1 MFNSHDDMTAYH
13 NDKVRLPVAEREEM
27 RDRRDTNRKRL
38 KDGLNRDGEPK
49 PVGCHTQ
56 GSYAMRTMIQ
66 HAAKDY
72 DIDDGVYFNKS
83 DLIGPRGAD
92 KSAADAKEMV
102 RSAVHDN
109 KFNQPPECLKNC
121 VRVYYNAGYHV
132 DIPVYRVFEDNGKE
146 VYELASSDW
155 KASDPRAVTNWF
167 KEANNNKSPNTD
179 NYGQMNRVVKLMK
192 AFARSRE
199 SWRSRVATG
208 FMITKLVDESYVALD
223 KRDDQTLRDVM
234 RAVQTRL
241 ERTLVINHPVLDETL
256 TKGDDDARAKFL
268 RDKLEWALGELEVL
282 DKRDCTEEQ
291 ARKAWDSVF
300 HTDFFTGRGNSKKAG
315 AAVTSASVLLAGTE
329 RATAE
334 SAFDKR
340 GGDRYGR

>member
-13 NDKVRLPVAEREEM
+13 NSEVRLPVAERNTM
-27 RDRRDTNRKRL
+27 RDRRDTNRTRL
-38 KDGLNRDGEPK
+38 KDGLKRDEEPK

-66 HAAKDY
+66 HASKDY

-83 DLIGPRGAD
+83 DLVGSGGAD
-92 KSAADAKEMV
+92 KSASAAKEMV
-102 RSAVHDN
+102 RKAVYDK
-109 KFNQPPECLKNC
+109 KFNREPECLKNC
-121 VRVYYNAGYHV
+121 VRVYYNEGFHV
-132 DIPVYRVFEDNGKE
+132 DIPVYRTFEKDGKE

-155 KASDPRAVTNWF
+155 KASDARAVTDWF
-167 KEANNNKSPNTD
+167 KDANTKKSPDTD

-199 SWRSRVATG
+199 SWRSRIATG
-208 FMITKLVDESYVALD
+208 FMITKLVDEKYLALD
-223 KRDDQTLRDVM
+223 ERDDQALRDTM
-234 RAVQTRL
+234 QAIHARL
-241 ERTLVINHPVLDETL
+241 EGSLVIDHPVLDETL
-256 TKGDDDARAKFL
+256 TKGDDDARARYL
-268 RDKLEWALGELEVL
+268 REKLEWALGELEIL
-282 DKRDCTEEQ
+282 DNWDCTEEQ

-300 HTDFFTGRGNSKKAG
+300 NTDFFTGRGSSKKAE
-315 AAVTSASVLLAGTE
+315 ATVTSASVLLAATE

-340 GGDRYGR
+340 GGDRYG